1 MTNQDKLNNLA
12 ADFQKWRAIR
22 KYPREKTPQHL
33 KDKTV
38 KLIQYYSPSQI
49 QAALNISS
57 STFHYWRKQVSAAD
71 ELNGFIALPELP
83 KIASAERNSEV
94 SIELTC
100 KNGNKLQVS
109 GSISLEL
116 LTVITGA
123 ALA

>member
-1 MTNQDKLNNLA
+1 MINQDKLKNLA

-22 KYPREKTPQHL
+22 QYPREKTPQHL
-33 KDKTV
+33 KDEAI
-38 KLIQYYSPSQI
+38 KLAQNYSPSQI

-57 STFHYWRKQVSAAD
+57 STFHNWRKKLSAAD

-83 KIASAERNSEV
+83 EIASADKNSEV

-116 LTVITGA
+116 LTAITGA